1 MTEQSARLSTLQ
13 IETISGLSAGI
24 ISTLLFHPLDIIKT
38 RLQVYHSSPSVPVT
52 TAAILRGLICSQSPI
67 KSLYRGITPNLL
79 GNAGSWS
86 LFLGL
91 KSVIE
96 DRIIKSRTFVSHNF
110 YSRDKN
116 RLISPRDSLTP
127 FDYFLASGISG
138 MIITLSTNPL
148 WVIKT
153 RMLVSDRGK
162 KGAYV
167 NMWQGAEQI
176 FRREGLRGFYKGAG
190 ISMLGNCHGAVQFSV
205 YEPIKKIWKN
215 YIARN
220 EIFEKKYQRTER
232 LGVVATL
239 TISGLA
245 KVIAGTV
252 TYPLQVMRSRLQ
264 VIHSD
269 NVSRLGII
277 RVSKSLWE
285 EQGWKGFYKGLSI
298 NIIRVLP
305 ATWMTFLVYEN
316 MKYLL
321 MRLDLGNLYP

>member
-1 MTEQSARLSTLQ
+1 MTEQFVRLSTPQ

-24 ISTLLFHPLDIIKT
+24 VSTALFHPLDIIKT
-38 RLQVYHSSPSVPVT
+38 RLQVYRSSPSVPIT
-52 TAAILRGLICSQSPI
+52 TAAILRGLICSPSPI

-110 YSRDKN
+110 YSKDNN
-116 RLISPRDSLTP
+116 RLFRPRDLLTP

-138 MIITLSTNPL
+138 MIITLSTNPF

-153 RMLVSDRGK
+153 RMLISDRGNE
-162 KGAYV
+162 GAYV
-167 NMWQGAEQI
+167 NIWQGAEQI

-205 YEPIKKIWKN
+205 YEPIKNIWKN
-215 YIARN
+215 YVARN
-220 EIFEKKYQRTER
+220 DKLEENGQHIER
-232 LGVVATL
+232 LGVMATL

-252 TYPLQVMRSRLQ
+252 TYPVQVMRSRLQ
-264 VIHSD
+264 AVHSD
-269 NVSRLGII
+269 SASRLGITG
-277 RVSKSLWE
+277 VSKSLWE
-285 EQGWKGFYKGLSI
+285 EKGWKGFYKGLSI

-305 ATWMTFLVYEN
+305 ATWTTFLVYEN
-316 MKYLL
+316 MKYFLA
-321 MRLDLGNLYP
+321 RLG